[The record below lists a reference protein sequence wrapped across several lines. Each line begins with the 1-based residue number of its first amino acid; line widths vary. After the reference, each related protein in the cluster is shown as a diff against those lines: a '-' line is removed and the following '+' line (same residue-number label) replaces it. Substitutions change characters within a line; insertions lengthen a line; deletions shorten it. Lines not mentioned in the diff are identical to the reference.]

1 MKCLTMSC
9 THIHMLLCLSYM
21 CLKLLFKM
29 PVRKSDL
36 YLMMNGHPRISD
48 SALLLWEEKV
58 EESNKFAILL
68 YYEAQLLGR
77 AF

>member
-1 MKCLTMSC
+1 MKCFTMC
-9 THIHMLLCLSYM
+9 CMYIHMLLCLSYM

-29 PVRKSDL
+29 PVRKSNL
-36 YLMMNGHPRISD
+36 FLMMNGHLRTSD

-58 EESNKFAILL
+58 EESNKFAIL
-68 YYEAQLLGR
+68 YHEAQLLGT